1 MKRKA
6 LFIAVLLAAAL
17 GPQIAFALDPM
28 RIQIR
33 TALPAHVETVGQAA
47 QYFAKGIGYHLATP
61 PPAPDESARIAGEP
75 IGPLAPS
82 SQIMPIEEAI
92 LGLLRPH
99 YNLVVDHEH
108 KLFSFEKGDAQ

>member
-1 MKRKA
+1 MKGKA
-6 LFIAVLLAAAL
+6 LVAAAL
-17 GPQIAFALDPM
+17 LALVPQMAFALDPM

-47 QYFAKGIGYHLATP
+47 QYFAKGIGYHLATTL
-61 PPAPDESARIAGEP
+61 PAPEESARIAAEP

-82 SQIMPIEEAI
+82 SQIMPIEDAI
-92 LGLLRPH
+92 LGLLGPH

-108 KLFSFEKGDAQ
+108 KLYGYHAA